1 MGRVSVLMGRAAWV
15 VFVLLP
21 MLALADGADSG
32 RAADPGAAAAPLL
45 LEDSLRGYRPLDGVP
60 LPWTRLFD
68 AEGRFRD
75 AEALQGTADALAN
88 PISIN
93 PISTLQPV
101 PAQRKPD
108 HSRGTR
114 YRQSGG
120 VAQ

>member
-1 MGRVSVLMGRAAWV
+1 MCRVFLRLCRAAWV
-15 VFVLLP
+15 ALVLLP

-45 LEDSLRGYRPLDGVP
+45 LEDSLRGYRPLDSAP

-75 AEALQGTADALAN
+75 AEALRGEAAALTN
-88 PISIN
+88 PTSAQ
-93 PISTLQPV
+93 PISTLQRV

-108 HSRGTR
+108 QRRDTR
-114 YRQSGG
+114 YRQNGG
-120 VAQ
+120 VTP